1 MPAKIPPLR
10 KGTAINNPERH
21 AAAEGLAKSALRY
34 AAPKIQPLADD
45 TPKTNFRR
53 TKPVQQQ
60 PKPAAIAE
68 RQAEAA
74 ARSAKTSPAPAT
86 IPAKTK
92 APASQPKPD
101 PVRTKPEISDPS
113 VDLSGRGNQAYAIRL
128 LPAQVAVISDIAAR
142 LNKDERYARQI
153 VKRKVKEA
161 LNTHRDTNSWGNLA
175 EEASRRIDDPHGQGT
190 DFFKSVFRIT
200 DGELAAMKCHID
212 DPMSVFTDFKITS
225 AFAKAVLHQE
235 LDAVDKVTRQ
245 ARGIFRD
252 LHA

>member
-45 TPKTNFRR
+45 TPKTNFRP

-60 PKPAAIAE
+60 PKSTAIAE
-68 RQAEAA
+68 RQADPA
-74 ARSAKTSPAPAT
+74 ARSAKTSPAPET
-86 IPAKTK
+86 IPARPK
-92 APASQPKPD
+92 APAGQPKPD
-101 PVRTKPEISDPS
+101 PVSTKPKPDPS

-153 VKRKVKEA
+153 VKRKVTEG

-200 DGELAAMKCHID
+200 DAELAAMKCHID
-212 DPMSVFTDFKITS
+212 DPMGVFTDFKITS
-225 AFAKAVLHQE
+225 AFARAVLHQE
-235 LDAVDKVTRQ
+235 LDAVDKATRQ
-245 ARGIFRD
+245 APVSIPE
-252 LHA
+252 